1 MPLIVWKEEFR
12 IGVPAFDAEHQDLL
26 DIINVLYDEAQAG
39 APADVLAAICDRLI
53 AHTVTHFD
61 NEEARFDGYPRAAE
75 HRRMHNKLKERA
87 LAFRQEITT
96 GNAIDGTKLITYGLA
111 HHITG
116 EDKTFGAWICG
127 VH

>member
-1 MPLIVWKEEFR
+1 MPLVVWKDEFSV
-12 IGVPAFDAEHQDLL
+12 GVAAIDAEHRDLL

-39 APADVLAAICDRLI
+39 APTETLAVTCDKLI

-61 NEEARFDGYPRAAE
+61 NEEARFDGYPRAKE
-75 HRRMHNKLKERA
+75 HRRMHDKLKQRV
-87 LAFRQEITT
+87 LAFRKEITT
-96 GNAIDGTKLITYGLA
+96 GNAADGTKLITDGLA

-127 VH
+127 SH

>member
-1 MPLIVWKEEFR
+1 MPLVVWKEEFR
-12 IGVPAFDAEHQDLL
+12 IGVPAFDAEHRDLL
-26 DIINVLYDEAQAG
+26 DIINVLYDQAEAG
-39 APADVLAAICDRLI
+39 APAETLAATCDRLI

-61 NEEARFDGYPRAAE
+61 HEEARFDGYPRAAE
-75 HRRMHNKLKERA
+75 HRRMHDKLKERA

-96 GNAIDGTKLITYGLA
+96 GNAADGTKLITDWLA

-116 EDKTFGAWICG
+116 EDKNFGAWICS